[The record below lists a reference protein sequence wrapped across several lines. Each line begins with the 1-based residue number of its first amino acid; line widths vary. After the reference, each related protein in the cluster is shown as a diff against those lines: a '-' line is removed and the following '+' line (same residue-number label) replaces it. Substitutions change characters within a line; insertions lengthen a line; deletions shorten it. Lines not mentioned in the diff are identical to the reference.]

1 MNQAMINRHIESL
14 EKQLETAIS
23 QEDKQKIQ
31 VIIDRDKEILAKMV
45 K

>member
-1 MNQAMINRHIESL
+1 MNQVMINRHIECL
-14 EKQLETAIS
+14 EKQLEAATS

-31 VIIDRDKEILAKMV
+31 VIIDRDKEILAKMM